1 MELIVV
7 TGLSGAGKSRAAAAL
22 EDMGIYCVDNM
33 PVQLLPQLADVFSNM
48 QSRYPRVAL
57 VTDIRAWSD
66 AGDLLYV
73 LEELRSQGLRIRVLY
88 LYADM
93 QTLVKRY
100 KETRRRHPLESDAVS
115 LEAAIRREMEILE
128 PVRGLAQDAINTSN
142 TTLGELKAKLEAVF
156 STEVAKQ
163 GISVN
168 VISFGFKYGAPMEAD
183 LVFDVRFLPN
193 PFYIPG
199 LGRHTGLDQDVRDFV
214 MEHPVTKT
222 FMGKVT
228 DMLDFLIPHYQ
239 EEGKHRLVIAIGC
252 TGGAHRSVAMTEAV
266 GKYLKDKQYQVDV
279 NHRDLD
285 VEQALWQA
293 GAEPTP

>member
-1 MELIVV
+1 MELIVI

-66 AGDLLYV
+66 ASELLYV
-73 LEELRSQGLRIRVLY
+73 LEELRSQGLRIRLLY

-100 KETRRRHPLESDAVS
+100 KETRRRHPLETNTCS

-128 PVRGLAQDAINTSN
+128 PVRGLAEDAINTSA

-156 STEVAKQ
+156 AGDVEKK

-183 LVFDVRFLPN
+183 LMFDVRFLPN
-193 PFYIPG
+193 PYYIEELRHQTG
-199 LGRHTGLDQDVRDFV
+199 LGDAVYEYVFRDGRAVEFLQ
-214 MEHPVTKT
+214 KL
-222 FMGKVT
+222 T
-228 DMLDFLIPHYQ
+228 DMLLFLLPEY
-239 EEGKHRLVIAIGC
+239 EKEGKYALTVAIGC
-252 TGGAHRSVAMTEAV
+252 TGGQHRSVSIARALHEFLVQRGISARIEHRN
-266 GKYLKDKQYQVDV
+266 VDG
-279 NHRDLD
+279 NTKRR
-285 VEQALWQA
+285 
-293 GAEPTP
+293 

>member
-1 MELIVV
+1 MELIVI
-7 TGLSGAGKSRAAAAL
+7 TGLSGAGKSRTAAAL
-22 EDMGIYCVDNM
+22 EDMGVYCVDNM

-66 AGDLLYV
+66 ASELLYV
-73 LEELRSQGLRIRVLY
+73 LEELRSQGLRIRLLY

-100 KETRRRHPLESDAVS
+100 KETRRRHPLESNTCS

-128 PVRGLAQDAINTSN
+128 PVRGLAEDAINTSN

-156 STEVAKQ
+156 AGDVEKK

-183 LVFDVRFLPN
+183 LMFDVRFLPN
-193 PFYIPG
+193 PYYIEE
-199 LGRHTGLDQDVRDFV
+199 LRHQTGLDDAVYEYVFREEKAMAFL
-214 MEHPVTKT
+214 K
-222 FMGKVT
+222 KLT
-228 DMLDFLIPHYQ
+228 DMLLFLLPEY
-239 EEGKHRLVIAIGC
+239 EKEGKYALTVAIGC
-252 TGGAHRSVAMTEAV
+252 TGGQHRSVSIARALHDFLVQKGVSARIEHRN
-266 GKYLKDKQYQVDV
+266 VDG
-279 NHRDLD
+279 NTKRR
-285 VEQALWQA
+285 
-293 GAEPTP
+293 

>member
-142 TTLGELKAKLEAVF
+142 TTLGDLKAKLEAVF
-156 STEVAKQ
+156 STEVAKK

-193 PFYIPG
+193 PYYIEE
-199 LGRHTGLDQDVRDFV
+199 LRHQTGLNDSVYEYVFRSEKAVEFL
-214 MEHPVTKT
+214 K
-222 FMGKVT
+222 
-228 DMLDFLIPHYQ
+228 MLSEMLLFLLPEY
-239 EEGKHRLVIAIGC
+239 EKEGKYALTVAIGC
-252 TGGAHRSVAMTEAV
+252 TGGQHRSVSIARALHEQLVQRGIRARIE
-266 GKYLKDKQYQVDV
+266 
-279 NHRDLD
+279 HRNID
-285 VEQALWQA
+285 
-293 GAEPTP
+293 GNTKRR

>member
-100 KETRRRHPLESDAVS
+100 KETRRRHPLGEEGISLEEAVCRERETMEPLRQRADYVIDTTHLSTARLRGELLHLFDARGERGNMAVS
-115 LEAAIRREMEILE
+115 
-128 PVRGLAQDAINTSN
+128 VT
-142 TTLGELKAKLEAVF
+142 
-156 STEVAKQ
+156 
-163 GISVN
+163 
-168 VISFGFKYGAPMEAD
+168 SFGFKYGLPLEAD
-183 LVFDVRFLPN
+183 LVFDVRFMPN
-193 PFYIPG
+193 PYYVEE
-199 LGRHTGLDQDVRDFV
+199 LRTRTGLDPEVSAYAFSAPESREYLEKLKD
-214 MEHPVTKT
+214 
-222 FMGKVT
+222 
-228 DMLDFLIPHYQ
+228 LIAFSLPLYA
-239 EEGKHRLVIAIGC
+239 EEGKTVLVIAVGC
-252 TGGAHRSVAMTEAV
+252 TGGHHRSVAVARELCEFIRGQGYDVTEH
-266 GKYLKDKQYQVDV
+266 
-279 NHRDLD
+279 HRDM
-285 VEQALWQA
+285 
-293 GAEPTP
+293 TRN

>member
-100 KETRRRHPLESDAVS
+100 KETRRRHPLESGSVS

-156 STEVAKQ
+156 ASDVEKK

-168 VISFGFKYGAPMEAD
+168 VISFGFKYGAPLEAD

-193 PFYIPG
+193 PYYVPE
-199 LGRHTGLDQDVRDFV
+199 LKRRTGLEQAVRDYVFQS
-214 MEHPVTKT
+214 EQTHEFLRKLEE
-222 FMGKVT
+222 
-228 DMLDFLIPHYQ
+228 MLLFLLPHYNA
-239 EEGKHRLVIAIGC
+239 EGKTMLVVGIGC
-252 TGGAHRSVAMTEAV
+252 TGGHHRSVAIAHEISTRLQSA
-266 GKYLKDKQYQVDV
+266 GFDV
-279 NHRDLD
+279 SESHRDISR
-285 VEQALWQA
+285 
-293 GAEPTP
+293 

>member
-156 STEVAKQ
+156 STEVAKK

-193 PFYIPG
+193 PYYIEE
-199 LGRHTGLDQDVRDFV
+199 LRHQTGLNDSVYEYVFRSEKAVEFL
-214 MEHPVTKT
+214 K
-222 FMGKVT
+222 
-228 DMLDFLIPHYQ
+228 MLSEMLLFLLPEY
-239 EEGKHRLVIAIGC
+239 EKEGKYSLTVGIGC
-252 TGGAHRSVAMTEAV
+252 TGGQHRSVSIARALHEQLVQRGIRARIE
-266 GKYLKDKQYQVDV
+266 
-279 NHRDLD
+279 HRNID
-285 VEQALWQA
+285 
-293 GAEPTP
+293 GNTKRR

>member
-100 KETRRRHPLESDAVS
+100 KETRRRHPLESGSVS

-156 STEVAKQ
+156 ASDVEKK

-168 VISFGFKYGAPMEAD
+168 VISFGFKYGAPLEAD

-193 PFYIPG
+193 PYYIEE
-199 LGRHTGLDQDVRDFV
+199 LRHQTGLDEKAVEFL
-214 MEHPVTKT
+214 K
-222 FMGKVT
+222 
-228 DMLDFLIPHYQ
+228 MLSEMLLFLLPEY
-239 EEGKHRLVIAIGC
+239 EKEGKYALTVAVGC
-252 TGGAHRSVAMTEAV
+252 TGGQHRSVSIARALHEFLVQKGVRARIE
-266 GKYLKDKQYQVDV
+266 
-279 NHRDLD
+279 HRNID
-285 VEQALWQA
+285 
-293 GAEPTP
+293 GNTKRR